1 MIQPSAFSRRILS
14 TAVLAA
20 TLGLSGC
27 FGLAVTGAAIGTVAV
42 LDRRS
47 IGAQTEDQTIELR
60 GARALNEA
68 VNRAPDASVS
78 VTSFNRRVLLTGQVP
93 SEAVRA
99 KAEEAVR
106 AKVPNIKDI
115 YNEIEIKSV
124 DTFADETRD
133 TTLTAQVKAGMV
145 RERHLTASAIKVVT
159 ERSIVYLM
167 GVVTREEGQ
176 RAAIVASQVS
186 GVKKVVTLFEYVTA
200 ADLARIQGTENP
212 EEEKLEDEAAE
223 AGQADGAAQ

>member
-42 LDRRS
+42 MDRRS

-60 GARALNEA
+60 GARSLNEQI
-68 VNRAPDASVS
+68 NRAPDAAVS

-93 SEAVRA
+93 SEAVRIQ
-99 KAEEAVR
+99 AEETVR
-106 AKVPNIKDI
+106 ARVPNIKDI
-115 YNEIEIKSV
+115 YNELEIKPVENFSG
-124 DTFADETRD
+124 ETRD

-159 ERSIVYLM
+159 EGSVVYLM

-176 RAAIVASQVS
+176 RAAIVASQVA
-186 GVKKVVTLFEYVTA
+186 GVKKVVTLFEYVTD
-200 ADLARIQGTENP
+200 ADLDRIQGTERT
-212 EEEKLEDEAAE
+212 EEDKLEEAQDGE
-223 AGQADGAAQ
+223 EGQDATVR

>member
-42 LDRRS
+42 MDRRS

-60 GARALNEA
+60 GARSLNEQI
-68 VNRAPDASVS
+68 NRAPDAAVS

-93 SEAVRA
+93 SEAVRIQ
-99 KAEEAVR
+99 AEETVR
-106 AKVPNIKDI
+106 ARVPNIKDI
-115 YNEIEIKSV
+115 YNELEIKPVENFSG
-124 DTFADETRD
+124 ETRD

-159 ERSIVYLM
+159 EGSVVYLM

-176 RAAIVASQVS
+176 RAAIVASQVA
-186 GVKKVVTLFEYVTA
+186 GVKKVVTLFEYVTD
-200 ADLARIQGTENP
+200 ADLDRIQGTERT
-212 EEEKLEDEAAE
+212 EEDKLEEAQDGQDAAE
-223 AGQADGAAQ
+223 R

>member
-42 LDRRS
+42 MDRRS

-60 GARALNEA
+60 GARSLNEQI
-68 VNRAPDASVS
+68 NRAPDAAVS

-93 SEAVRA
+93 SEAVRVQ
-99 KAEEAVR
+99 AEETVR
-106 AKVPNIKDI
+106 ARVPNIKDI
-115 YNEIEIKSV
+115 YNELEIKPVENFSG
-124 DTFADETRD
+124 ETRD

-159 ERSIVYLM
+159 EGSVVYLM

-176 RAAIVASQVS
+176 RAAIVASQVA
-186 GVKKVVTLFEYVTA
+186 GVKKVVTLFEYVTD
-200 ADLARIQGTENP
+200 ADLDRIQGTERT
-212 EEEKLEDEAAE
+212 EEDKLEEAQDGQDAAE
-223 AGQADGAAQ
+223 R